1 MKKNKKIRRT
11 LGYQKKRKPTQ
22 SPAVSFSRQSIL
34 QQAMTLHRAGRLP
47 EAETLYRQVLQED
60 PNQPEALQNLGL
72 LAHQVGKNGIAAE
85 LISRSIACK
94 PDNPEAHY
102 NLGIILLVQGKPEEA
117 VASFHR
123 TLTLKPDY
131 VEAHY
136 NLGNI
141 LHDLGKPDEAIV
153 NYRQAL
159 TLKPDYVEAHYNLGI
174 VLLEQGKPDEAA
186 ASYLRALDLRPDY
199 VEAHNNLGNAYLSQ
213 GKLDK
218 AVASYRQALSLQ
230 PDYLTAHSNLLFCMN
245 YLPNHSPGQYLEEAR
260 SYGRQAAAKV
270 RVRFSDWNCSSSP
283 EMLRVGLV
291 SGDFRNHPGGYFLE
305 NLLNHI
311 DTGQMALFAYP
322 INLME
327 DELTARIRPRFA
339 AWKLLAGLND
349 ETAARLIHNEGVHVL
364 LDLSGHTRS
373 NRLPIF
379 AWKPAPVQASWLGY
393 FASTGMAEMD
403 YLVADPVS
411 VPESN
416 QVHFTEEIWNLPETR
431 FCFTPPAVDM
441 ELGVSQLPALRNGCI
456 TFGCFQNLAKLN
468 DDMLTLWGRIFQQLP
483 KARLRLQNA
492 HFNSPGMQEDLR
504 CRLTAKGI
512 TPERITLEKGAP
524 RAEYLAAHADI
535 DIILDTFPFGGGTTT
550 CEALWMGVP
559 TVTLAGN
566 TMVGRQGASMLSCA
580 GLADWIADDAEDYV
594 AKTVDHASD
603 FEKLA
608 RLRAGLRKQVLASP
622 LFDGPRFARNFETAL
637 WGMWQRYQGK
647 G

>member
-1 MKKNKKIRRT
+1 
-11 LGYQKKRKPTQ
+11 
-22 SPAVSFSRQSIL
+22 
-34 QQAMTLHRAGRLP
+34 
-47 EAETLYRQVLQED
+47 
-60 PNQPEALQNLGL
+60 
-72 LAHQVGKNGIAAE
+72 
-85 LISRSIACK
+85 
-94 PDNPEAHY
+94 
-102 NLGIILLVQGKPEEA
+102 
-117 VASFHR
+117 
-123 TLTLKPDY
+123 
-131 VEAHY
+131 
-136 NLGNI
+136 
-141 LHDLGKPDEAIV
+141 
-153 NYRQAL
+153 
-159 TLKPDYVEAHYNLGI
+159 
-174 VLLEQGKPDEAA
+174 
-186 ASYLRALDLRPDY
+186 
-199 VEAHNNLGNAYLSQ
+199 
-213 GKLDK
+213 
-218 AVASYRQALSLQ
+218 
-230 PDYLTAHSNLLFCMN
+230 
-245 YLPNHSPGQYLEEAR
+245 
-260 SYGRQAAAKV
+260 
-270 RVRFSDWNCSSSP
+270 
-283 EMLRVGLV
+283 MLRVGLV

-305 NLLNHI
+305 NLLKNI
-311 DTGQMALFAYP
+311 DTGQVELFAYP

-327 DELTARIRPRFA
+327 DDLTARIRPRFA
-339 AWKLLAGLND
+339 AWKPLAGLND
-349 ETAARLIHNEGVHVL
+349 ETAARLIHADGMHLL

-622 LFDGPRFARNFETAL
+622 LFDGPRFARNFAAAL